1 MEIIVPFTQCNM
13 DNISLSERPL
23 KNGLFLRI
31 GKYFF
36 KIFSSVG
43 NQTYKLYLSY
53 YTSNRNKSY
62 MLLMKGKNDKKDYR
76 VKGEYENE

>member
-1 MEIIVPFTQCNM
+1 MF
-13 DNISLSERPL
+13 L
-23 KNGLFLRI
+23 KHCRI
-31 GKYFF
+31 DKYFF

>member
-1 MEIIVPFTQCNM
+1 MEIIAAFTQCSI
-13 DNISLSERPL
+13 DIISLSERPL
-23 KNGLFLRI
+23 KKGLFLRI

-36 KIFSSVG
+36 NIISPVR